1 MRQPRFTTIQ
11 WNIGS
16 RFILLELRSLVL
28 QLRHGHKEQA
38 VGFKDPGYLIDKSTD
53 LSLPRMMNNLDRQ
66 DGIKKSYVGN
76 LSLLVRGR
84 SGML

>member
-11 WNIGS
+11 WNTGP

-28 QLRHGHKEQA
+28 QLRHGHKEQV
-38 VGFKDPGYLIDKSTD
+38 VGFKDPGYLIDQSTD

-66 DGIKKSYVGN
+66 DGIKKTKNGKLY
-76 LSLLVRGR
+76 
-84 SGML
+84 